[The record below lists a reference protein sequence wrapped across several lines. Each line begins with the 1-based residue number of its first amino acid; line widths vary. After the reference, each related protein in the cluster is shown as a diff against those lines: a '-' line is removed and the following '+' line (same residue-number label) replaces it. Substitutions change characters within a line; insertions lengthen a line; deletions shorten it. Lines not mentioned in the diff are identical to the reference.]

1 MVVRTNRLYEF
12 GRRRYHGI
20 KRRAA
25 HCAHSLTDFMPK
37 LLVLVYHRI
46 LPEVTFNPLNT
57 IVSVRTFMQQ
67 LDTLASKYPIV
78 SLKDAIAQCRSSGKK
93 ADVQVV
99 LTFDDGY
106 WDSYEVAFPI
116 LQKKGLPAAFF
127 IVTNYIDSDRPVW
140 DWEIVTLL
148 NACKEI
154 TEVEVEGAVLR
165 QKKNERWISF
175 AGRVLERIKSA
186 DMETAKKV
194 VEILKR
200 QSRDYLGLH
209 SLEDG
214 VCMRWEQVR
223 TMRQNGMEIGS
234 HSLSHRSLARIPL
247 EEAVTEITKSKQ
259 IIEHKAGASC
269 IHFAFPF
276 GSALDYNEALVNHV
290 KKAAFESC
298 LLNIHGYNHIS
309 DDPFYLKRIIMT
321 ESTNL
326 SYLLG

>member
-1 MVVRTNRLYEF
+1 MSNPDEAAGNVKSTVRVLW
-12 GRRRYHGI
+12 RRINHW
-20 KRRAA
+20 KNTLVDW
-25 HCAHSLTDFMPK
+25 SPK

-46 LPEVTFNPLNT
+46 LPEVTFNPLDT
-57 IVSVRTFMQQ
+57 IVSVRTFRQQ
-67 LDTLASKYPIV
+67 LDFLGSKYPIIP
-78 SLKDAIAQCRSSGKK
+78 LKGAIVQCRSSGKK

-106 WDSYEVAFPI
+106 SDSYEVAFPI
-116 LQKKGLPAAFF
+116 LREKGMPATFF
-127 IVTNYIDSDRPVW
+127 VVTNYISSDRPVW

-148 NACKEI
+148 NTCKEI

-186 DMETAKKV
+186 DMETVKKV

-200 QSRDYLGLH
+200 QSRDYPRLH

-223 TMRQNGMEIGS
+223 TMRRNGMEIGS

-247 EEAVTEITKSKQ
+247 EEAITEITKSKQ
-259 IIEHKAGASC
+259 IIEDNTQGHCA
-269 IHFAFPF
+269 HFAFPF
-276 GSALDYNEALVNHV
+276 GSETDYSEVLVEHV
-290 KKAAFESC
+290 RRAGFETC
-298 LLNIHGYNHIS
+298 LLNIHGYNHLRE
-309 DDPFYLKRIIMT
+309 DAFCFKRIIMT
-321 ESTNL
+321 ESTDL
-326 SYLLG
+326 AYLLG